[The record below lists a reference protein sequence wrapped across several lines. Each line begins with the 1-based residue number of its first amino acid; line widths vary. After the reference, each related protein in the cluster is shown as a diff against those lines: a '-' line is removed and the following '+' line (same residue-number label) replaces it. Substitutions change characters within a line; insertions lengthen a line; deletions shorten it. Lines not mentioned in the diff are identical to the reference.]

1 MMNFQYMKSR
11 EIWLLYLLCQW
22 RIKSFLSGKIKRKE
36 FKVRYKDLKLLP
48 RRWFPLWT
56 LDGYILREFLIKY
69 SILMMVFVIL
79 FILSDV
85 YRDISSFLEARA
97 SARDILMYLGYK
109 LPGNIRFILPISML
123 LGCMWTMATFGK
135 NLEITAMRASGVS
148 LTRCG
153 GSIFLMGLIV
163 TGVNIYFN
171 EGLVSTTERKAEL
184 LFDQAA
190 DRRRSV
196 HNLLAYSSTDK
207 QRRWLFKT
215 FVGGN
220 VQENVTLKTYWN
232 AEMIQNLIGKP
243 GDPQYKKRIREIFE
257 GSSGRILALSASDQT
272 ALIRKELLGRKI
284 DIYALKTSYDKKTGI
299 WTFNEGTF
307 VSYDRNDETRFAES
321 RGTSTMHKDLAFKNL
336 RFSQKNAPE
345 TPDDI
350 LNAIKEKDDLP
361 TLVIWDIVQ
370 RNPQLPQRVKN
381 IYMTVFYYRLAFPW
395 ACFLAVFLGIPL
407 ATKNERTGSLLA
419 VITAVVVI
427 VAYIVIAQVF
437 QVLGKGGVIPPAI
450 AGFTPTVVFILCGA
464 WRLLTDRN

>member
-1 MMNFQYMKSR
+1 MLKYR
-11 EIWLLYLLCQW
+11 
-22 RIKSFLSGKIKRKE
+22 
-36 FKVRYKDLKLLP
+36 DLKLLP

-85 YRDISSFLEARA
+85 YRDISAFLEARA
-97 SARDILMYLGYK
+97 SMQDILLYLAYK

-123 LGCMWTMATFGK
+123 LGCMWTMAAFGK
-135 NLEITAMRASGVS
+135 NMEVTAMRASGVS

-171 EGLVSTTERKAEL
+171 EGLVSNTERKAEL
-184 LFDQAA
+184 LFDKAA
-190 DRRRSV
+190 DRRRTV
-196 HNLLAYSSTDK
+196 RNLLAYSSTDR

-220 VQENVTLKTYWN
+220 VQNNVTLKTFWN
-232 AEMIQNLIGKP
+232 GEMLQQLVGTP
-243 GDPQYKKRIREIFE
+243 GEPGYEQRIRNIF
-257 GSSGRILALSASDQT
+257 GTGAPAILALSSQRQQNEV
-272 ALIRKELLGRKI
+272 RKALLGRKI
-284 DIYALKTSYDKKTGI
+284 DIYAKTTSHNPKTGI
-299 WTFNEGTF
+299 WTFQDGTF
-307 VSYDRNDETRFAES
+307 VSYDRNDETRFAAS
-321 RGTSTMHKDLAFKNL
+321 RGTSTIHTDLQFKEL
-336 RFSQKNAPE
+336 RFSPATTPE
-345 TPDDI
+345 TPGDI

-361 TLVIWDIVQ
+361 TLVIWDIVR
-370 RNPQLPQRVKN
+370 RNPNLPERIKN
-381 IYMTVFYYRLAFPW
+381 IYMTVFYFRLAFPW

-419 VITAVVVI
+419 VITAVVLI
-427 VAYIVIAQVF
+427 VAYIVVAQIF
-437 QVLGKGGVIPPAI
+437 QVLGKGGLIPPLF
-450 AGFTPTVVFILCGA
+450 AGLAPTLAFILCGA